1 VVHEKVN
8 RLFSYL
14 LYMEKQGF
22 STREILQGTEITREQ
37 MNFPLFN
44 PSLGDFH
51 TVLGNIV
58 RLSES
63 GIGIRIGSSWRM
75 SDEGVFGYALIS
87 SKSIK
92 QLDEVWAE
100 YQLLADPV
108 LTYENMI
115 DDSHWWIVLKESFP
129 LGEYLPF
136 VAEEHLARLS
146 KTIPSLIDADDCQ
159 FKEVHLSYPAPKYAE
174 IYQQIFNCE
183 VKFGQR
189 DIRVLL
195 DAKHFDQ
202 QLQMANEEVFSIC
215 NQQCQRLVQQIQNT
229 GKLSV
234 KIKKILASDPRKHKT
249 LKDVATH
256 LNLGE
261 RSIRRQLLKEDTS
274 FQAILD
280 QVRKELAMDYL
291 QQTRLSPKQ
300 IGFALGYTNA
310 SNFRRAFKS
319 WTDGGKLSDY
329 R

>member
-1 VVHEKVN
+1 
-8 RLFSYL
+8 
-14 LYMEKQGF
+14 MEKQGF
-22 STREILQGTEITREQ
+22 STREVLEGTDITREQ
-37 MNFPLFN
+37 MSFPLFN
-44 PSLGDFH
+44 PSLSDFH
-51 TVLGNIV
+51 TVLANIV
-58 RLSES
+58 KLSES
-63 GIGIRIGSSWRM
+63 GIGIKMGSSWRM
-75 SDEGVFGYALIS
+75 SDQGVFGYALIS
-87 SKSIK
+87 SSSIK

-108 LTYENMI
+108 LTYENIM
-115 DDSHWWIVLKESFP
+115 DDSKWWIVLKEMFP

-146 KTIPSLIDADDCQ
+146 KTIPRLIDVEDCK
-159 FKEVHLSYPAPKYAE
+159 FKEVHLSYPEPQYSE
-174 IYQQIFNCE
+174 MYQQIFNCE
-183 VKFGQR
+183 IKFEQR

-195 DAKHFDQ
+195 DPKYFDQ

-229 GKLSV
+229 GKLSL
-234 KIKKILASDPRKHKT
+234 KIKKILASDPRKYKT
-249 LKDVATH
+249 LKDVAIE

-280 QVRKELAMDYL
+280 EVRKELAMDYL
-291 QQTRLSPKQ
+291 QQTRLSPKE